1 MAQQEAE
8 IWQEALCL
16 SAVSELVSTRPIGDV
31 LECRARA
38 RAKGIAFTKITDP
51 DAAMV
56 SGQFNYAGDF
66 GLIVVP
72 PDVYVKFIHAF
83 VQPPDK

>member
-1 MAQQEAE
+1 
-8 IWQEALCL
+8 
-16 SAVSELVSTRPIGDV
+16 
-31 LECRARA
+31 
-38 RAKGIAFTKITDP
+38 
-51 DAAMV
+51 MV